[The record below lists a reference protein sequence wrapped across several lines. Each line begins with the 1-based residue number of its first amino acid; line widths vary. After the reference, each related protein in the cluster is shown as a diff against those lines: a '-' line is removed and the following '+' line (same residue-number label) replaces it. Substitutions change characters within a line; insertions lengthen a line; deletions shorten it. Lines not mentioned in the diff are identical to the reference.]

1 MNVVARQDH
10 GMLAGMSPLTSAI
23 SQHVL
28 VVEDE
33 GDLRRLMTLVLQR
46 AGFVVTGVGSLAE
59 AAGALI
65 GSRFDHA
72 VIDLCLPDGRGDQLV
87 PRLRESSPETRIIL
101 TSAFAH
107 ASATI
112 QLAAGAGDAFI
123 AKPFSN
129 RELVA
134 LLRAAPATG

>member
-1 MNVVARQDH
+1 
-10 GMLAGMSPLTSAI
+10 MLTGMSPLTTATRER
-23 SQHVL
+23 VL

-33 GDLRRLMTLVLQR
+33 ADLRRLITLVLQR
-46 AGFVVTGVGSLAE
+46 AGFVVASAGSLAE
-59 AAGALI
+59 ATGVLA

-72 VIDLCLPDGRGDQLV
+72 VIDLCLPDGRGDQLAAQ
-87 PRLRESSPETRIIL
+87 LRERSPETRIIL
-101 TSAFAH
+101 TSAFAKP
-107 ASATI
+107 ATR
-112 QLAAGAGDAFI
+112 GAEDAYI